1 VWRPFFPKPMGR
13 PAHSHL
19 SETYSKIGETVAVS
33 EAVGPAWTANYIAA
47 GRLQPGERVLVVV
60 DEPLAA
66 EGAQLADA
74 VRGAGGEP
82 QLELWAGERPFTE
95 PPPAVSRAA
104 EAVDLCLFISQEPRG
119 DEAGAR
125 IKLNELVRAHGGR
138 EVYSG
143 LVDGTLLQE
152 ELSQPSP
159 DLAAAAESVL
169 AQLEGRQTVHVQGRA
184 GTDLTFKIGDRK
196 WQTDATP
203 IVGGE
208 FHNYPSGEVFVSPL
222 EDGADGVLVADVTVP
237 YTVDG
242 LVDEP
247 VTLQFEGGR
256 AHSIEGG
263 RAAAL
268 LRNLVDEAGDSGRVI
283 AELGIGLNHAV
294 RPRGHVLLDE
304 KAGGTAH
311 VAIGNNTGSYGGVN
325 ESTIHV
331 DCIFSGPEI
340 EADGEPVRLPPA

>member
-1 VWRPFFPKPMGR
+1 
-13 PAHSHL
+13 
-19 SETYSKIGETVAVS
+19 VS
-33 EAVGPAWTANYIAA
+33 ASDASGWTTNYIRA
-47 GRLQPGERVLVVV
+47 GRLEPGERVLVVV
-60 DEPLAA
+60 DEPLAE
-66 EGAQLADA
+66 EGAQLAAA
-74 VRGAGGEP
+74 VRDAGGEP

-95 PPPAVSRAA
+95 PPPGVSRAA
-104 EAVDLCLFISQEPRG
+104 EQADLCLFISQAPRG

-125 IKLNELVRAHGGR
+125 IALNELVRSHGGR

-143 LVDGTLLQE
+143 LVDGSLLRD
-152 ELSQPSP
+152 ELSSPPP
-159 DLAAAAESVL
+159 DLAAAAESLL
-169 AQLEGRQTVHVQGRA
+169 AQVEGKQTIRIRGRA
-184 GTDLTFKIGDRK
+184 GTDLTFQIGDRQ

-203 IVGGE
+203 ITSGE
-208 FHNYPSGEVFVSPL
+208 FHNYPNGEIFVSPL
-222 EDGADGVLVADVTVP
+222 EDGADGILVADLTVP

-247 VTLQFEGGR
+247 VTLRFEGG
-256 AHSIEGG
+256 HVQSIEGG
-263 RAAAL
+263 KAAAML
-268 LRNLVDEAGDSGRVI
+268 QELVDEAGASGRVI

-325 ESTIHV
+325 SSSIHV

-340 EADGEPVRLPPA
+340 EADGEPVRLPAR